1 MRKTAIW
8 LMVLMGVCL
17 WERSDAGLFGDE
29 VDLADLSQLSSE
41 ALDTLKDVEFAA
53 FIARVKHAGAKVKEN
68 RAREDLKTAKSQLN
82 TKSIE
87 LKAAKAKYKEVSER
101 FAGKRLSEAQAVL
114 RSAQEQHDVIQL
126 LVKWKKK
133 ELDVQSAGVAKE
145 KAAVSIAE
153 ANRELARV
161 MKLVESKAPSAGRYN
176 MDYFKK
182 DLKKRQKEYDTAVTR
197 EEKEMLDAKTLKAEY
212 EKLSTP

>member
-17 WERSDAGLFGDE
+17 WARSEAGFFGDE
-29 VDLADLSQLSSE
+29 VDLADLSQLSPE
-41 ALDTLKDVEFAA
+41 ALDTLKEVEFAL

-68 RAREDLKTAKSQLN
+68 RAREDLKSAKSQLN

-87 LKAAKAKYKEVSER
+87 LKAAKAKYKEVSESS
-101 FAGKRLSEAQAVL
+101 AGKRAQEAQAAL

-153 ANRELARV
+153 ANRDLAGV
-161 MKLVESKAPSAGRYN
+161 MKLVESKVTSAGRYN
-176 MDYFKK
+176 MDDFKK
-182 DLKKRQKEYDTAVTR
+182 NLEKRQKEYDTAVTR
-197 EEKEMLDAKTLKAEY
+197 EEKEMLDANTLKAEY
-212 EKLSTP
+212 EKASKP

>member
-1 MRKTAIW
+1 MRKIVIW
-8 LMVLMGVCL
+8 LMVLMGVYL
-17 WERSDAGLFGDE
+17 WERSEAGLFGDE

-41 ALDTLKDVEFAA
+41 ALDTLKEVEFAV

-68 RAREDLKTAKSQLN
+68 RAREDVKSAKSQLD

-87 LKAAKAKYKEVSER
+87 LKAAKAKYKEVGER
-101 FAGKRLSEAQAVL
+101 FAGKQLSEAQADL
-114 RSAQEQHDVIQL
+114 RSAQEQHDIIQL

-153 ANRELARV
+153 ANRELAGV
-161 MKLVESKAPSAGRYN
+161 MKLVESKAPSAGHYN
-176 MDYFKK
+176 IEDFKK
-182 DLKKRQKEYDTAVTR
+182 NLEKRRKEYDTAVTR
-197 EEKEMLDAKTLKAEY
+197 EKKEMLDAKTLKAEY
-212 EKLSTP
+212 EKVSKP

>member
-1 MRKTAIW
+1 MRKIVIW
-8 LMVLMGVCL
+8 FMVLMGVCL

-41 ALDTLKDVEFAA
+41 ALDTLKEVEFAV

-68 RAREDLKTAKSQLN
+68 RAREDLKSAKSQFD
-82 TKSIE
+82 TKILE
-87 LKAAKAKYKEVSER
+87 LKAAKAKYKEVSKSS
-101 FAGKRLSEAQAVL
+101 AGKRASEAQAAL
-114 RSAQEQHDVIQL
+114 QSAQKQYDVIQL

-161 MKLVESKAPSAGRYN
+161 MKLVESKVASAGRYN
-176 MDYFKK
+176 VEDFKK
-182 DLKKRQKEYDTAVTR
+182 SLEKRQKEYDKAVAR
-197 EEKEMLDAKTLKAEY
+197 EKKEVIDAKTLRAEY
-212 EKLSTP
+212 EKAAKP

>member
-1 MRKTAIW
+1 MRKIVIW
-8 LMVLMGVCL
+8 FMVLMGVCL

-41 ALDTLKDVEFAA
+41 ALDTLKEVEFAV

-68 RAREDLKTAKSQLN
+68 RAREDLKSAKSQLD

-87 LKAAKAKYKEVSER
+87 LKAAKAKYKEVSESN
-101 FAGKRLSEAQAVL
+101 AGKRASEAQAAL
-114 RSAQEQHDVIQL
+114 RSAQEQHDIIQL

-133 ELDVQSAGVAKE
+133 ELDVQSAGADKE

-153 ANRELARV
+153 ANRELAGA

-176 MDYFKK
+176 MDDFKK
-182 DLKKRQKEYDTAVTR
+182 NLEKRQKEYDTAVIR
-197 EEKEMLDAKTLKAEY
+197 GKKEMLDAKTLKAEY
-212 EKLSTP
+212 EKVSKP

>member
-1 MRKTAIW
+1 
-8 LMVLMGVCL
+8 MVLMGVCL

-41 ALDTLKDVEFAA
+41 ALDTLKEVEFAV

-68 RAREDLKTAKSQLN
+68 RAREDLKSAKSQLD

-87 LKAAKAKYKEVSER
+87 LKAAKAKYKEVSESN
-101 FAGKRLSEAQAVL
+101 AGKRASEAQAAL
-114 RSAQEQHDVIQL
+114 RSAQEQHDIIQL

-133 ELDVQSAGVAKE
+133 ELDVQSAGADKE

-153 ANRELARV
+153 ANRELAGA

-176 MDYFKK
+176 MDDFKK
-182 DLKKRQKEYDTAVTR
+182 NLEKRQKEYDTAVIR
-197 EEKEMLDAKTLKAEY
+197 GKKEMLDAKTLKAEY
-212 EKLSTP
+212 EKVSKP